1 MPVPLTPYPPSRW
14 MVLNFS
20 ASTAAQF
27 PTDGQGGTTTTASSS
42 ALFGAQKVIITGIA
56 TLATPGVASTL
67 TFVNMGVTDLFPYS
81 ISTNAAADRTTPPLW
96 IELKHGFGVRAAV
109 TDATLRVLVSYIHAN

>member
-14 MVLNFS
+14 MVLDFS

-27 PTDGQGGTTTTASSS
+27 PTNGQGGTTTTSSSS

-56 TLATPGVASTL
+56 ILAIPTGASTI
-67 TFVNMGVTDLFPYS
+67 TFVNMGGADLFPYS
-81 ISTNAAADRTTPPLW
+81 MTANAAADRTTPPLW
-96 IELKHGFGVRAAV
+96 IELKNGFGVRAAA
-109 TDATLRVLVSYIHAN
+109 TDLTLRVLVSYIHAN